1 MIIIAGWLQVDP
13 AHRETFVSDS
23 ATAVQQARSALG
35 CLDFA
40 VTADSVDP
48 GRVNVLERW
57 ESEIDLL
64 AFRGD
69 GPDDDQQIAI
79 TAADVRRYDVASEGP
94 A

>member
-1 MIIIAGWLQVDP
+1 MIIIAGWLRIDP

-23 ATAVQQARSALG
+23 AAAVQQARSAPG
-35 CLDFA
+35 CLEFA
-40 VTADSVDP
+40 VSADSVDP

-79 TAADVRRYDVASEGP
+79 LAADVRRYDVVAEGS